1 MGVLDVVLKVL
12 EVLDD
17 SLKEKPR
24 IYEPY
29 FRPKPDTNY
38 VSSESHFEDHTYVPP
53 ELHYEDRICVS
64 PKPSFKDHTEEYAA
78 MSDSE
83 KLVEI
88 LKKLDQLKHTLSN
101 ISEKIDNIYDQVG
114 TDRGELAEKINSLN
128 LEINGY

>member
-1 MGVLDVVLKVL
+1 
-12 EVLDD
+12 
-17 SLKEKPR
+17 
-24 IYEPY
+24 
-29 FRPKPDTNY
+29 
-38 VSSESHFEDHTYVPP
+38 
-53 ELHYEDRICVS
+53 
-64 PKPSFKDHTEEYAA
+64 